1 MLTSRQSAGRC
12 TEGAQVSALP
22 PGEASLPGRV
32 PCGREGNPAALWG
45 GGPREEEGRTGQSVV
60 KSCVQALGK
69 GAVPHFPPHTRVS
82 AAPCRALAHLA
93 ISYSPTAS
101 FPTPARGQPPHIRT
115 ARKPPK
121 GKAAGGQ
128 LGVAYRREACP
139 RGWGHYATIGSGC

>member
-60 KSCVQALGK
+60 KAVFRPLEK
-69 GAVPHFPPHTRVS
+69 GQ
-82 AAPCRALAHLA
+82 
-93 ISYSPTAS
+93 
-101 FPTPARGQPPHIRT
+101 FPTSLRTRGSQQRL
-115 ARKPPK
+115 
-121 GKAAGGQ
+121 AA
-128 LGVAYRREACP
+128 L
-139 RGWGHYATIGSGC
+139 